1 MTTVNL
7 RRCALG
13 AAMVSASAAAALLTG
28 CVNLAPA
35 YSRPDAPVAS
45 AWPTPSLDKGTKAT
59 NSDTATPLGG
69 WQDFITDDRL
79 RRTVAL
85 ALANNRDLRV
95 AVQNIEKARAQ
106 YGVQRAELFPSV
118 AATAGATRAR
128 ASAAASSSG
137 TSAIGTQYG
146 AALGFSSYELDLFG
160 RVRNLNEAA
169 LQSYLSTEATR
180 RSTQISLVA
189 EVASAWLTLAADHA
203 RLQLAQ
209 DTLASQQRSYALTGR
224 MHALGASSA
233 LTLAQ
238 AQTTVDSA
246 RVDVASYTAQVAL
259 DRNALDLLAG
269 ASVPD
274 ALLPAADTALA
285 TTSAASSDTASD
297 TASASPPASA
307 LVDVPAGLPSAL
319 LQQRPDVLAAEHTL
333 RGANADI
340 GAARAA
346 FFPSISLTAS
356 AGSSSTALSGLFKG
370 GNGAWSFAPSLSLPI
385 FNAGSNRASLD
396 AARAQREID
405 LATYEKTVQTAFREV
420 ADALATRA
428 SLGEQLAAQQSLV
441 DATQK
446 SFTLSNA
453 LYRNGSYSYLEV
465 LDAQRSLYTAQQT
478 LISLRLSEQSNRIT
492 LYKVM
497 GGGDTVQAG
506 NTASAG

>member
-1 MTTVNL
+1 MTLVHL
-7 RRCALG
+7 RLCAT
-13 AAMVSASAAAALLTG
+13 AAAALALLAG
-28 CVNLAPA
+28 CVNLAPV
-35 YSRPDAPVAS
+35 YSRADAPVAS
-45 AWPTPSLDKGTKAT
+45 AWPTPTATKA
-59 NSDTATPLGG
+59 DTATPLASLAG
-69 WQDFITDDRL
+69 WQDFITDARL

-118 AATAGATRAR
+118 AATAGATRQR
-128 ASAAASSSG
+128 TSAAASSSG
-137 TSAIGTQYG
+137 TSAIGTQYS

-180 RSTQISLVA
+180 RGTQISLVA

-209 DTLASQQRSYALTGR
+209 DTLASQQHSFALTGR

-269 ASVPD
+269 ATVPD
-274 ALLPAADTALA
+274 DMLPTPDTPGTPDTPAAT
-285 TTSAASSDTASD
+285 
-297 TASASPPASA
+297 PASA

-333 RGANADI
+333 QGANADI

-356 AGSSSTALSGLFKG
+356 AGASSTALSGLFKG
-370 GNGAWSFAPSLSLPI
+370 GSGAWSFAPSLSLPI
-385 FNAGSNRASLD
+385 FNAGSHRASLD
-396 AARAQREID
+396 AAKAQREIE

-428 SLGEQLAAQQSLV
+428 SLGEQLSAQQSLV
-441 DATQK
+441 DAMRK
-446 SFTLSNA
+446 SYTLSNA

-478 LISLRLSEQSNRIT
+478 LIGLRLSEQSNRIT

-497 GGGDTVQAG
+497 GGGGNTAKEQTQAET
-506 NTASAG
+506 TASAG

>member
-1 MTTVNL
+1 MTLVHL
-7 RRCALG
+7 RLCAP
-13 AAMVSASAAAALLTG
+13 AAAALALLAG
-28 CVNLAPA
+28 CVNLAPV

-45 AWPTPSLDKGTKAT
+45 AWPTPTATKA
-59 NSDTATPLGG
+59 DAPTPLAGLTG
-69 WQDFITDDRL
+69 WQDFITDARL

-118 AATAGATRAR
+118 AATAGATRQRTA
-128 ASAAASSSG
+128 AAASSSG
-137 TSAIGTQYG
+137 TSAIGTQYS

-180 RSTQISLVA
+180 RGTQISLVA

-269 ASVPD
+269 ATVPD
-274 ALLPAADTALA
+274 DMLPTLGTPGTPDTPAAT
-285 TTSAASSDTASD
+285 
-297 TASASPPASA
+297 PASA

-333 RGANADI
+333 QGANADI

-356 AGSSSTALSGLFKG
+356 AGASSTALSGLFKG
-370 GNGAWSFAPSLSLPI
+370 GSGAWSFAPSLSLPI

-396 AARAQREID
+396 AAKAQREIE

-446 SFTLSNA
+446 SYTLSNA

-478 LISLRLSEQSNRIT
+478 LIGLRLSEQSNRIT

-497 GGGDTVQAG
+497 GGGG
-506 NTASAG
+506 NTANEQTQTQTQTQAETTASAR

>member
-1 MTTVNL
+1 MTAHAFRL
-7 RRCALG
+7 CAL
-13 AAMVSASAAAALLTG
+13 VAAALLAG
-28 CVNLAPA
+28 CVNLAPV
-35 YSRPDAPVAS
+35 YSQPDAPVAS
-45 AWPTPSLDKGTKAT
+45 AWPASTGAKAAK
-59 NSDTATPLGG
+59 DTATAATATATTG
-69 WQDFITDDRL
+69 WESFITDDRL
-79 RRTVAL
+79 RRTVTL

-118 AATAGATRAR
+118 AATAGGTRQR
-128 ASAAASSSG
+128 TSASASSSG
-137 TSAIGTQYG
+137 ESSIGTQYT

-180 RSTQISLVA
+180 RGTQISLVA
-189 EVASAWLTLAADHA
+189 EVASAWLTLAADNA

-209 DTLASQQRSYALTGR
+209 DTLASRQRSYALTGR

-233 LTLAQ
+233 LVLAQ

-246 RVDVASYTAQVAL
+246 RVDVASYTAQVAQ

-269 ASVPD
+269 AGVPD
-274 ALLPAADTALA
+274 DLLPAAGMA
-285 TTSAASSDTASD
+285 
-297 TASASPPASA
+297 PASA

-333 RGANADI
+333 QGSNADI

-346 FFPSISLTAS
+346 FFPTISLTAS
-356 AGSSSTALSGLFKG
+356 TGSTSTALSGLFKG
-370 GNGAWSFAPSLSLPI
+370 GNGAWSFAPSVSLPI

-405 LATYEKTVQTAFREV
+405 LATYEKTVQTAFKEV
-420 ADALATRA
+420 ADALALRG
-428 SLGEQLAAQQSLV
+428 SLSEQLAAQQSLV

-446 SFTLSNA
+446 SYTLSNA

-478 LISLRLSEQSNRIT
+478 LIGLRLSEQSNRIT

-497 GGGDTVQAG
+497 GGGDTAPGETQAA
-506 NTASAG
+506 TVSSR

>member
-1 MTTVNL
+1 MTSVNFRL
-7 RRCALG
+7 CAL
-13 AAMVSASAAAALLTG
+13 AVAALLAG
-28 CVNLAPA
+28 CVNLAPV
-35 YSRPDAPVAS
+35 YSRPEAPVAS
-45 AWPTPSLDKGTKAT
+45 AWPVSTASANAKAGTV
-59 NSDTATPLGG
+59 ATPLTG
-69 WQDFITDDRL
+69 WQDFITDERL
-79 RRTVAL
+79 RRTIAL

-118 AATAGATRAR
+118 AATAGATRQR
-128 ASAAASSSG
+128 TSAATSSSG
-137 TSAIGTQYG
+137 ESAIGTQYT

-269 ASVPD
+269 ATVPD
-274 ALLPAADTALA
+274 DLLPAAGM
-285 TTSAASSDTASD
+285 
-297 TASASPPASA
+297 ASAGSASA

-333 RGANADI
+333 QGSNADI

-370 GNGAWSFAPSLSLPI
+370 GNGAWSFAPSVSLPI

-396 AARAQREID
+396 AAKAQREID

-420 ADALATRA
+420 ADALATRGA
-428 SLGEQLAAQQSLV
+428 LGEQLAAQQSLV

-478 LISLRLSEQSNRIT
+478 LIGLRLSEQSNRIT

-497 GGGDTVQAG
+497 GGGDTVQAQAQAQAG
-506 NTASAG
+506 AQTEVPAGTTASSR

>member
-1 MTTVNL
+1 MTSVNL

-13 AAMVSASAAAALLTG
+13 AAMVSASAALLTG

-45 AWPTPSLDKGTKAT
+45 AWPTPSLDKGTNTTEATKTTEAT
-59 NSDTATPLGG
+59 NSDTATPLSG

-79 RRTVAL
+79 RATVAL
-85 ALANNRDLRV
+85 ALAHNRDLRV

-128 ASAAASSSG
+128 TSAAASSSG
-137 TSAIGTQYG
+137 TSAIGTQYS

-169 LQSYLSTEATR
+169 LQSYLSSEATR

-189 EVASAWLTLAADHA
+189 EVASAWLTLAADQA

-224 MHALGASSA
+224 MHELGASSA

-246 RVDVASYTAQVAL
+246 RVDAASYTAQVAL

-274 ALLPAADTALA
+274 ALLPAAG
-285 TTSAASSDTASD
+285 TTSAAT
-297 TASASPPASA
+297 SAATPAARSASA
-307 LVDVPAGLPSAL
+307 LVGVPAGLPSAL

-333 RGANADI
+333 QGANADI

-478 LISLRLSEQSNRIT
+478 LIGLRLSEQSNRIT

-497 GGGDTVQAG
+497 GGGDTVQAEA
-506 NTASAG
+506 TASAR

>member
-1 MTTVNL
+1 
-7 RRCALG
+7 
-13 AAMVSASAAAALLTG
+13 
-28 CVNLAPA
+28 
-35 YSRPDAPVAS
+35 
-45 AWPTPSLDKGTKAT
+45 
-59 NSDTATPLGG
+59 
-69 WQDFITDDRL
+69 
-79 RRTVAL
+79 
-85 ALANNRDLRV
+85 
-95 AVQNIEKARAQ
+95 
-106 YGVQRAELFPSV
+106 V
-118 AATAGATRAR
+118 AAP
-128 ASAAASSSG
+128 
-137 TSAIGTQYG
+137 
-146 AALGFSSYELDLFG
+146 
-160 RVRNLNEAA
+160 
-169 LQSYLSTEATR
+169 
-180 RSTQISLVA
+180 
-189 EVASAWLTLAADHA
+189 
-203 RLQLAQ
+203 
-209 DTLASQQRSYALTGR
+209 
-224 MHALGASSA
+224 
-233 LTLAQ
+233 
-238 AQTTVDSA
+238 
-246 RVDVASYTAQVAL
+246 SYTAQVAL

-478 LISLRLSEQSNRIT
+478 LIGLRLSEQSNRIT

>member
-1 MTTVNL
+1 MTLVHL
-7 RRCALG
+7 RLCAP
-13 AAMVSASAAAALLTG
+13 AAAALALLAG
-28 CVNLAPA
+28 CVNLAPV

-45 AWPTPSLDKGTKAT
+45 AWPTPAATKA
-59 NSDTATPLGG
+59 DAATPLASLAG
-69 WQDFITDDRL
+69 WQDFITDARL

-106 YGVQRAELFPSV
+106 YGVQRAELFPSI
-118 AATAGATRAR
+118 AATAGATRQR
-128 ASAAASSSG
+128 TSAAASSSG
-137 TSAIGTQYG
+137 TSAIGTQYS

-180 RSTQISLVA
+180 RGTQISLVA

-269 ASVPD
+269 ATVPD
-274 ALLPAADTALA
+274 DMLPTPGTPDTRGAPDTPAAP
-285 TTSAASSDTASD
+285 SAAT
-297 TASASPPASA
+297 PASA

-333 RGANADI
+333 QGANADI
-340 GAARAA
+340 RAARAA

-356 AGSSSTALSGLFKG
+356 AGASSTALSGLFKG
-370 GNGAWSFAPSLSLPI
+370 GSDAWSFAPSLSLPI

-396 AARAQREID
+396 AAKAQREIE

-446 SFTLSNA
+446 SYTLSNA

-478 LISLRLSEQSNRIT
+478 LIGLRLSEQSNRIT

-497 GGGDTVQAG
+497 GGGG
-506 NTASAG
+506 NTANEQTQAETTASAR

>member
-1 MTTVNL
+1 MTLVHL
-7 RRCALG
+7 RLCAT
-13 AAMVSASAAAALLTG
+13 AAAALALLAG
-28 CVNLAPA
+28 CVNLAPV

-45 AWPTPSLDKGTKAT
+45 AWPTPTATKA
-59 NSDTATPLGG
+59 DAATPLASLAG
-69 WQDFITDDRL
+69 WQDFITDARL

-118 AATAGATRAR
+118 AATAGATRQR
-128 ASAAASSSG
+128 TSAAASSSG
-137 TSAIGTQYG
+137 ASAIGTQYS

-180 RSTQISLVA
+180 RGTQISLVA

-269 ASVPD
+269 ATVPD
-274 ALLPAADTALA
+274 DMLPTPGTPGTPDTPGTAGTPDTPAAT
-285 TTSAASSDTASD
+285 
-297 TASASPPASA
+297 PASA

-333 RGANADI
+333 QGANADI

-356 AGSSSTALSGLFKG
+356 AGASSTALSGLFKG
-370 GNGAWSFAPSLSLPI
+370 GSGAWSFAPSLSLPI

-396 AARAQREID
+396 AAKAQREIE

-446 SFTLSNA
+446 SYTLSNA
-453 LYRNGSYSYLEV
+453 LYRSGSYSYLEV

-478 LISLRLSEQSNRIT
+478 LIGLRLSEQSNRIT

-497 GGGDTVQAG
+497 GGGG
-506 NTASAG
+506 NTANEQTRAETTASAR

>member
-1 MTTVNL
+1 MTTRAFKL
-7 RRCALG
+7 CAL
-13 AAMVSASAAAALLTG
+13 AAAALLTG
-28 CVNLAPA
+28 CVNLAPV
-35 YSRPDAPVAS
+35 YSRPEAPVAS
-45 AWPTPSLDKGTKAT
+45 AWPVSTNAT
-59 NSDTATPLGG
+59 DTTDVKDALTATTG
-69 WQDFITDDRL
+69 WQSFITDDRL
-79 RRTVAL
+79 RDTLTL

-118 AATAGATRAR
+118 AATAGGTRQR
-128 ASAAASSSG
+128 TSAAASSSG
-137 TSAIGTQYG
+137 TPSIGTQYT

-169 LQSYLSTEATR
+169 LQSYLATEATR

-189 EVASAWLTLAADHA
+189 EVAAAWLTLAADNA

-209 DTLASQQRSYALTGR
+209 DTWASQQRSYALTGR

-233 LTLAQ
+233 LVLAQ
-238 AQTTVDSA
+238 AQTTVDAA
-246 RVDVASYTAQVAL
+246 RVDVASYTAQVAQ

-274 ALLPAADTALA
+274 ALLPAAGL
-285 TTSAASSDTASD
+285 SS
-297 TASASPPASA
+297 ASA
-307 LVDVPAGLPSAL
+307 LVGVPAGLPSQM

-333 RGANADI
+333 QGANADI

-356 AGSSSTALSGLFKG
+356 AGSTSTALSGLFKG
-370 GNGAWSFAPSLSLPI
+370 GSGAWSFAPSISLPI
-385 FNAGSNRASLD
+385 FNAGSNRANLD
-396 AARAQREID
+396 AMKAQREID

-420 ADALATRA
+420 ADALAVRA
-428 SLGEQLAAQQSLV
+428 SVGEQLAAQQSLV

-446 SFTLSNA
+446 SYTLSNA
-453 LYRNGSYSYLEV
+453 LYRNGNYSYLEV
-465 LDAQRSLYTAQQT
+465 LDAQRALYSAQQT
-478 LISLRLSEQSNRIT
+478 LIGLRLSEQSNRIT

-497 GGGDTVQAG
+497 GGGDTVQAEA
-506 NTASAG
+506 TASSR

>member
-1 MTTVNL
+1 MTAVNF
-7 RRCALG
+7 RRCAL
-13 AAMVSASAAAALLTG
+13 AVAALLAG
-28 CVNLAPA
+28 CVNLAPV

-45 AWPTPSLDKGTKAT
+45 TWPTPSNAKA
-59 NSDTATPLGG
+59 DAATPPAG

-79 RRTVAL
+79 RRTIAL

-118 AATAGATRAR
+118 AATAGATRQR
-128 ASAAASSSG
+128 TSAAASSSG
-137 TSAIGTQYG
+137 ESAIGTQYT

-189 EVASAWLTLAADHA
+189 EVASAWLTLAADRA

-269 ASVPD
+269 ATVPD
-274 ALLPAADTALA
+274 ELLPAAGLA
-285 TTSAASSDTASD
+285 PDSA
-297 TASASPPASA
+297 ASA

-333 RGANADI
+333 QGSNADI

-370 GNGAWSFAPSLSLPI
+370 GSGAWSFAPSVSIPI

-478 LISLRLSEQSNRIT
+478 LIGLRLSEQGNRIT

-497 GGGDTVQAG
+497 GGGDTEQPRVKAET
-506 NTASAG
+506 TASSR

>member
-1 MTTVNL
+1 M
-7 RRCALG
+7 RPCA
-13 AAMVSASAAAALLTG
+13 A
-28 CVNLAPA
+28 
-35 YSRPDAPVAS
+35 RP
-45 AWPTPSLDKGTKAT
+45 
-59 NSDTATPLGG
+59 
-69 WQDFITDDRL
+69 
-79 RRTVAL
+79 
-85 ALANNRDLRV
+85 
-95 AVQNIEKARAQ
+95 
-106 YGVQRAELFPSV
+106 
-118 AATAGATRAR
+118 
-128 ASAAASSSG
+128 
-137 TSAIGTQYG
+137 
-146 AALGFSSYELDLFG
+146 
-160 RVRNLNEAA
+160 
-169 LQSYLSTEATR
+169 R
-180 RSTQISLVA
+180 RSGR
-189 EVASAWLTLAADHA
+189 A

-233 LTLAQ
+233 LTLSQ

-274 ALLPAADTALA
+274 ALLPAADTTLA
-285 TTSAASSDTASD
+285 ATPAATS
-297 TASASPPASA
+297 ASA
-307 LVDVPAGLPSAL
+307 LVGVPAGLPSAL

-333 RGANADI
+333 QGANADI

-370 GNGAWSFAPSLSLPI
+370 GNDAWSFAPSLSLPI
-385 FNAGSNRASLD
+385 FNAGGNRASLD

-405 LATYEKTVQTAFREV
+405 LATYEKTLQTAFREV

-478 LISLRLSEQSNRIT
+478 LIGLRLSEQSNRIT

-497 GGGDTVQAG
+497 GGGDTAQAG

>member
-1 MTTVNL
+1 MTRIHFRL
-7 RRCALG
+7 SAL
-13 AAMVSASAAAALLTG
+13 VAAALLAG
-28 CVNLAPA
+28 CVNLAPV
-35 YSRPDAPVAS
+35 YSRPEAPVPTAWPAS
-45 AWPTPSLDKGTKAT
+45 ANAKEAKDAT
-59 NSDTATPLGG
+59 VSATTG
-69 WQDFITDDRL
+69 WQSFINDDRL
-79 RRTVAL
+79 RRTIAL

-128 ASAAASSSG
+128 TSAATSSSG
-137 TSAIGTQYG
+137 ESSIGSTYSAS
-146 AALGFSSYELDLFG
+146 LGFSSYELDLFG

-169 LQSYLSTEATR
+169 LQSYLSTEATT

-189 EVASAWLTLAADHA
+189 EVASAWLTLAADNE
-203 RLQLAQ
+203 RLKLAQ

-224 MHALGASSA
+224 MHELGASSA
-233 LTLAQ
+233 LSLAQ

-269 ASVPD
+269 ATVPD
-274 ALLPAADTALA
+274 DLLPAAGMA
-285 TTSAASSDTASD
+285 T
-297 TASASPPASA
+297 ASA
-307 LVDVPAGLPSAL
+307 LVDVPAGLPSTL

-333 RGANADI
+333 QGSNADI

-346 FFPSISLTAS
+346 FFPTISLTAS
-356 AGSSSTALSGLFKG
+356 SGSSSTALSGLFKG
-370 GNGAWSFAPSLSLPI
+370 GNSTWSFAPSVSLPI

-396 AARAQREID
+396 SAKAQREID

-420 ADALATRA
+420 ADALATRG
-428 SLGEQLAAQQSLV
+428 SIGEQIAAQQSLV

-446 SFTLSNA
+446 SYTLSNA
-453 LYRNGSYSYLEV
+453 LYRSGSYSFLEV

-478 LISLRLSEQSNRIT
+478 LIGLQLSEQSNRIT

-497 GGGDTVQAG
+497 GGGDTVRAET
-506 NTASAG
+506 TASSR

>member
-1 MTTVNL
+1 M
-7 RRCALG
+7 RPCA
-13 AAMVSASAAAALLTG
+13 A
-28 CVNLAPA
+28 
-35 YSRPDAPVAS
+35 RP
-45 AWPTPSLDKGTKAT
+45 
-59 NSDTATPLGG
+59 
-69 WQDFITDDRL
+69 
-79 RRTVAL
+79 
-85 ALANNRDLRV
+85 
-95 AVQNIEKARAQ
+95 
-106 YGVQRAELFPSV
+106 
-118 AATAGATRAR
+118 
-128 ASAAASSSG
+128 
-137 TSAIGTQYG
+137 
-146 AALGFSSYELDLFG
+146 
-160 RVRNLNEAA
+160 
-169 LQSYLSTEATR
+169 R
-180 RSTQISLVA
+180 RSGR
-189 EVASAWLTLAADHA
+189 A

-233 LTLAQ
+233 LTLSQ

-274 ALLPAADTALA
+274 ALLPAADTTLA

-385 FNAGSNRASLD
+385 FNAGGNRASLD

-420 ADALATRA
+420 ADALATRS

-478 LISLRLSEQSNRIT
+478 LIGLRLSEQSNRIT

-497 GGGDTVQAG
+497 GGARKRARRQGAGQERGLRYPAGWPRRRTDTLMHPAFQAAMERDFG
-506 NTASAG
+506 AIADLVRLHANTTPTMPRWPTRSTRWTTARSTR